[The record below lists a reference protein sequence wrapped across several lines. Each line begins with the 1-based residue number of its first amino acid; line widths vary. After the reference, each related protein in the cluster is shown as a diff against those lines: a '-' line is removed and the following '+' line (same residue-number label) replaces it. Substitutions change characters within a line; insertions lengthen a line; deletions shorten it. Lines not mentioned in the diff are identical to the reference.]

1 MKVSVS
7 ILKECNR
14 LDYAI
19 KKVNESSADFLHV
32 DVMDGKFVKN
42 KAFLFEDYKKVA
54 QLSKKKLD
62 VHMMVQDYSMIE
74 KYLTLKPY
82 LLTFHVEII
91 KDSSLIKY
99 VKESKTKVGLAINPE
114 TSIEELMPYINDI
127 DLVLFMSV
135 TPGKGGQTFKKE
147 VISKIKQLKK
157 VAPKDLLISIDG
169 GVNKDTINLCKKAG
183 CSMVVSGS
191 YITNEEDY
199 EKQIEKFKEITSKIP
214 LNEIPIVHIPASEAL
229 INYPKLEFVNGA
241 RLGIIMYGLTD
252 KKELDLKSPIKLI
265 SEVVQIHNLE
275 KGETVGYNAKF
286 VADKKTRIAVVPIG
300 YADGIIRKNSGRSV
314 YINDKKYKIVG
325 NICMDML
332 FLEVDENVKE
342 YDKVEIIKDNNHIE
356 QIANYLDTI
365 TYEVLTNIGNRVI
378 RKVI

>member
-42 KAFLFEDYKKVA
+42 KAFLFEDYKKVV

-91 KDSSLIKY
+91 KDSR
-99 VKESKTKVGLAINPE
+99 KTKVGLAINPE
-114 TSIEELMPYINDI
+114 TSIEVLMPYINDI

-147 VISKIKQLKK
+147 VISKIKRLKK
-157 VAPKDLLISIDG
+157 VVPKDLIISIDG
-169 GVNKDTINLCKKAG
+169 GVNKDTINMCKTAG
-183 CSMVVSGS
+183 CDMVVSGS
-191 YITNEEDY
+191 YVTNDEDY
-199 EKQIEKFKEITSKIP
+199 EKQIET
-214 LNEIPIVHIPASEAL
+214 L
-229 INYPKLEFVNGA
+229 
-241 RLGIIMYGLTD
+241 R
-252 KKELDLKSPIKLI
+252 
-265 SEVVQIHNLE
+265 
-275 KGETVGYNAKF
+275 
-286 VADKKTRIAVVPIG
+286 
-300 YADGIIRKNSGRSV
+300 
-314 YINDKKYKIVG
+314 
-325 NICMDML
+325 
-332 FLEVDENVKE
+332 
-342 YDKVEIIKDNNHIE
+342 
-356 QIANYLDTI
+356 
-365 TYEVLTNIGNRVI
+365 
-378 RKVI
+378 